1 MASLFICLGAPMSLL
16 NGTPKEVVL
25 SLINQHNTLPVPLTE
40 ENLYFGA
47 ARFDTDGVTTILPV
61 TAMLGGQYE
70 GYQNF
75 KYKRINLSQIFDV
88 APIVSD
94 VGGPTLYSMLPAV
107 NKILGMDF
115 TEDDVLD
122 TDIATINAGEQT
134 NINMV
139 AKSSSIGYSGQFFFR
154 YIRLR
159 ITFTD
164 AVKSTALQT
173 LVYPGHPD
181 ITKTNLSMMMW
192 DFDFS
197 ADVTAGTLALRGNTW
212 ANQTAVAT
220 LMQEFGIND
229 WPAPVVNGVTDYATK
244 DYPGANTAFQRV
256 IVQKTVSGSSYAGD
270 ALFHYNPS

>member
-1 MASLFICLGAPMSLL
+1 MSLL

-115 TEDDVLD
+115 TEDDILD

-134 NINMV
+134 NISMV

-197 ADVTAGTLALRGNTW
+197 ADVAAGTLSLRGNTW

-220 LMQEFGIND
+220 LMQEFGISD
-229 WPAPVVNGVTDYATK
+229 WPAPVVNGVTDYATV